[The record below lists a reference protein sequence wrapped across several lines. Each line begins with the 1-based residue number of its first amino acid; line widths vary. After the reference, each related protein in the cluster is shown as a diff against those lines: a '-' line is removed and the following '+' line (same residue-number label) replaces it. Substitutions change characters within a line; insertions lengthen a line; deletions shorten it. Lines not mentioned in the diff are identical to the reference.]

1 MGGKKGQALCVG
13 GEDRRRNHLDS
24 ETLAP
29 QEVSRNGA
37 CVHASQAQE
46 ETRAAANRGQRKH
59 KNKHSPIGKDPALVF
74 SG

>member
-1 MGGKKGQALCVG
+1 VG
-13 GEDRRRNHLDS
+13 GEDRGRNPDS

-46 ETRAAANRGQRKH
+46 EGRAAANRRQRKC
-59 KNKHSPIGKDPALVF
+59 KQ
-74 SG
+74 